1 MYRTIVLSKD
11 LRMKPKI
18 NSKKEYHQTMV
29 LVYELMNKGEK
40 QLSAKELKQLAELS
54 LAVEQYEDAVLGLN
68 SLKAPKTIT
77 EIVELK
83 MFEHK
88 MTQAKLAEHLGVGK
102 SKVSEIMNGKRKPD
116 IGFLKGVHRVLN
128 IDAGFLLEH
137 A

>member
-1 MYRTIVLSKD
+1 
-11 LRMKPKI
+11 MKFKI
-18 NSKKEYHQTMV
+18 NSKKEYHETMV
-29 LVYELMNKGEK
+29 LVYDLMNKGEK
-40 QLSAKELKQLAELS
+40 QLSAKETKQLADMS
-54 LAVEQYEDAVLGLN
+54 RAVEQYEDAVWGLN

-83 MFEHK
+83 LFEHK

-102 SKVSEIMNGKRKPD
+102 SKVSEILNGKRKPD
-116 IGFLKGVHRVLN
+116 LTFIKGVHRVLN

>member
-1 MYRTIVLSKD
+1 
-11 LRMKPKI
+11 MKQKI
-18 NSKKEYHQTMV
+18 NSKKEYHQTLV
-29 LVYELMNKGEK
+29 LVYDLLNKGET
-40 QLSAKELKQLAELS
+40 QLSAKELKQLAEMS
-54 LAVEQYEDAVLGLN
+54 KAVEYYEDTVLGLN

-83 MFEHK
+83 LFEHK
-88 MTQAKLAEHLGVGK
+88 MTQAKLAEHLGLGK

-116 IGFLKGVHRVLN
+116 ISFLKGVHRVLK